1 MIHASSSPL
10 LARRGLSMAEVLV
23 AVAVT
28 SVVLVCG
35 LQLMFVAHRH
45 GRTVDAQ
52 RVAWLEAGNLMEH
65 VMTRPWEDMRGDA
78 LSSLALSD
86 ACRGIL
92 PDATLHV
99 DVGHDDTAPAAVRIT
114 IEIQWQADAGRRAA
128 PVRLVAW
135 RYPPREV
142 AS

>member
-1 MIHASSSPL
+1 MIHASSPPL

-23 AVAVT
+23 AVAVA
-28 SVVLVCG
+28 SVVMVCG
-35 LQLMFVAHRH
+35 MQLMFVAHRQ

-65 VMTRPWEDMRGDA
+65 VMARPWEDMHPDV

-86 ACRGIL
+86 ACRQAL
-92 PDATLHV
+92 PDAILRV
-99 DVGHDDTAPAAVRIT
+99 DALPDDTDPTALQIT
-114 IEIQWQADAGRRAA
+114 IEIQWRADASRPAV

-135 RYPPREV
+135 RYRTLEV